1 MRQTALIVLMA
12 QIGSFVPARKAKIGL
27 VDRIFTRI
35 GAADDLVGG
44 LSTFMVEM
52 SEVAHILD
60 RATKQSLV
68 ILDEVGRG
76 TSTFDGISIA
86 QAVIEYLFTKVKART
101 MFATHFHELA
111 ALADKYKGIKNLATA
126 VKEQGEE
133 IIFLHKVI
141 PGSVDHS
148 YGLQVA
154 RLAGLPKKVLSRAEE
169 ILALLEENKMAHK
182 ETAATQNQA
191 VQLQLF
197 TPDTEVMEALTE
209 LENTDILTTTP
220 LEAMQLLYKLQQ
232 AWKKENRNGE
242 D

>member
-1 MRQTALIVLMA
+1 M
-12 QIGSFVPARKAKIGL
+12 
-27 VDRIFTRI
+27 
-35 GAADDLVGG
+35 
-44 LSTFMVEM
+44 
-52 SEVAHILD
+52 
-60 RATKQSLV
+60 
-68 ILDEVGRG
+68 
-76 TSTFDGISIA
+76 
-86 QAVIEYLFTKVKART
+86 
-101 MFATHFHELA
+101 
-111 ALADKYKGIKNLATA
+111 
-126 VKEQGEE
+126 
-133 IIFLHKVI
+133 
-141 PGSVDHS
+141 
-148 YGLQVA
+148 
-154 RLAGLPKKVLSRAEE
+154 LSRAEE

>member
-1 MRQTALIVLMA
+1 M
-12 QIGSFVPARKAKIGL
+12 
-27 VDRIFTRI
+27 
-35 GAADDLVGG
+35 
-44 LSTFMVEM
+44 
-52 SEVAHILD
+52 
-60 RATKQSLV
+60 

-154 RLAGLPKKVLSRAEE
+154 RLAGLPKSA
-169 ILALLEENKMAHK
+169 
-182 ETAATQNQA
+182 
-191 VQLQLF
+191 F
-197 TPDTEVMEALTE
+197 P
-209 LENTDILTTTP
+209 
-220 LEAMQLLYKLQQ
+220 
-232 AWKKENRNGE
+232 G
-242 D
+242 